1 MPQSYAISALW
12 DQDFD
17 ENKLES
23 WAEELRKQLIDE
35 TVSLGFIFL
44 TPPFFEHANKV
55 MEIIRVH
62 AHVPLLM
69 GCSSHGIII
78 NGEEIEQRGGM
89 ALSLFNLPG
98 ADLRAFAL
106 NANQVNNLEEDDS
119 LLKLTRSNEN
129 ENNGWLL
136 FADPFHL
143 RSDKWLDAWNS
154 AFAPK
159 PIVGGL
165 ASGNP
170 DEHRTFLYLDG
181 TVFDEG
187 VVALSV
193 GGDVALKSIISQG
206 CTPIG
211 ETWTITQAED
221 NIIHKIGNRP
231 AFDLLVDTLN
241 DLPEEIKARAN
252 RNLFTG
258 LVIDEYREDFGRG
271 DFLIRNLI
279 GGDPKLGSI
288 AIGAYP
294 RVGQT
299 IQFQLR
305 DAQAASEDM
314 DEMLLSAKNK
324 LADTMIY
331 GACLCSCSGRGEG
344 LFGQPNHDAGL
355 VQKHLGPLALSG
367 FFCNGEIGPVGDNS
381 YLHAYTASLALFV
394 KNDFG
399 TA

>member
-1 MPQSYAISALW
+1 MPQNYAISALW

-17 ENKLES
+17 ENKLET
-23 WAEELRKQLIDE
+23 WAEQLRTQLIDE
-35 TVSLGFIFL
+35 KVSLGLIFL
-44 TPPFFEHANKV
+44 TPPLFEHAKKIL
-55 MEIIRVH
+55 EIIRVH
-62 AHVPLLM
+62 ARVPLLM
-69 GCSSHGIII
+69 GCTSHSVIS
-78 NGEEIEQRGGM
+78 NGKEIEQRGGM
-89 ALSLFNLPG
+89 ALSLFHLPG
-98 ADLRAFAL
+98 ADLHAIAL
-106 NANQVNNLEEDDS
+106 SADQVNDLEGDNS
-119 LLKLTRSNEN
+119 LSKLTGSNQN
-129 ENNGWLL
+129 EINGWLL

-143 RSDKWLDAWNS
+143 RNEKWLDAWNT

-170 DEHRTFLYLDG
+170 GEQQTFLYLNG
-181 TVFDEG
+181 SIFDNG
-187 VVALSV
+187 MVALSV

-211 ETWTITQAED
+211 DTWTITQVEN

-231 AFDLLVDTLN
+231 AFDVLVDTLN
-241 DLPEEIKARAN
+241 DLPDEMKERAN

-258 LVIDEYREDFGRG
+258 LVIDEYREDFGKG

-279 GGDPKLGSI
+279 GGDQKMGSI

-305 DAQAASEDM
+305 DAQTASEDM
-314 DEMLLSAKNK
+314 DEMLHNVKSQLGDK
-324 LADTMIY
+324 LIF
-331 GACLCSCSGRGEG
+331 GACLCSCNGRGEG
-344 LFGQPNHDAGL
+344 LFGRPDHDAGL
-355 VQKHLGPLALSG
+355 VQENLGPLPLSG
-367 FFCNGEIGPVGDNS
+367 FFCNGEIGPVGNIS

-394 KNDFG
+394 NK
-399 TA
+399 

>member
-12 DQDFD
+12 DQDFE

-35 TVSLGFIFL
+35 KVTLGLIFL
-44 TPPFFEHANKV
+44 TPPLFEHAHKV

-62 AHVPLLM
+62 ARVPLLM
-69 GCSSHGIII
+69 GCSSHGVII

-89 ALSLFNLPG
+89 ALSLFHLPG

-106 NANQVNNLEEDDS
+106 NADQVNNLEEDDS
-119 LLKLTRSNEN
+119 LLKLTGGSEN

-143 RSDKWLDAWNS
+143 RSDKWLDAWNT
-154 AFAPK
+154 AYAPK

-165 ASGNP
+165 ASSNP
-170 DEHRTFLYLDG
+170 GEHQTFLYLDG
-181 TVFDEG
+181 TIFDEG

-211 ETWTITQAED
+211 ETWTITQVEE

-241 DLPEEIKARAN
+241 DLPDEIKARAN

-279 GGDPKLGSI
+279 GGDPKKGSI

-314 DEMLLSAKNK
+314 DEMLLSAKNN
-324 LADTMIY
+324 LADTTIY
-331 GACLCSCSGRGEG
+331 GACLCSCNGRGEG

-355 VQKHLGPLALSG
+355 VQKHLGPMPLNG

-381 YLHAYTASLALFV
+381 YLHGYTASLALFI
-394 KNDFG
+394 KK
-399 TA
+399 